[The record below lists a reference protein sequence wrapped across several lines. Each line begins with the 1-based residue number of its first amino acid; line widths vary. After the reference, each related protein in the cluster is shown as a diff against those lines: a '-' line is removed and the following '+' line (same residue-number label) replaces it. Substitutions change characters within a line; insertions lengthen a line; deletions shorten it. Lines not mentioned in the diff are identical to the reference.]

1 MEILEADYLGSGT
14 EKDPYIVDFLP
25 GDKSNPQ
32 LWPAAYKWT
41 LTALVAVATLA
52 VGFSSS
58 AYSGAAGGAGWGPF
72 HVPCN
77 TGSREVLHCT
87 NDSDSALHHISPVI
101 RLRTLPC
108 YPRARHAAAPAPPA
122 FHPTLTRLPSAFP
135 APHPT
140 VGILEDF
147 DVSYIIVVLG
157 ISLFVLG
164 FALGPLIWAPFSE
177 VLGRRP
183 LFIYTY
189 IALTAFSAGCALAPN
204 MTALIV
210 LRFFAGAFG
219 SSPLTNAGGTIS
231 DLFNANQ
238 RGLAMSMFAA
248 APFMG
253 PVIGPI
259 VGGFTGMTVG
269 WRWVMWVMCIF
280 SGAVLVIGS
289 LFLPETYAPVLLR
302 KRAAKLSQMT
312 GKVCQ

>member
-1 MEILEADYLGSGT
+1 M
-14 EKDPYIVDFLP
+14 
-25 GDKSNPQ
+25 
-32 LWPAAYKWT
+32 
-41 LTALVAVATLA
+41 
-52 VGFSSS
+52 
-58 AYSGAAGGAGWGPF
+58 
-72 HVPCN
+72 
-77 TGSREVLHCT
+77 
-87 NDSDSALHHISPVI
+87 
-101 RLRTLPC
+101 
-108 YPRARHAAAPAPPA
+108 
-122 FHPTLTRLPSAFP
+122 
-135 APHPT
+135 
-140 VGILEDF
+140 
-147 DVSYIIVVLG
+147 VVLG

-189 IALTAFSAGCALAPN
+189 AALTAFSAGCALAPN

-219 SSPLTNAGGTIS
+219 SSPLTNAGGNIS

-280 SGAVLVIGS
+280 SGAVLLVGS
-289 LFLPETYAPVLLR
+289 LLLPETYAPVLLR
-302 KRAAKLSQMT
+302 KRAAKLSKMT
-312 GKVCQ
+312 GKVRYTCFLQHCATCFAMHGTLLVLLGGNREPQGSAQSRGLPLAGAAAVPALALLRGKPPRGTDGFQR